1 VQERNT
7 YDYAVIRVVPKVE
20 RAEFLNAGVIVF
32 CTARK
37 FLRAMVEADEQRL
50 RALDPGIDLDAVR
63 AHLAAIE
70 AICAGG
76 PEAGPIGRLSMS
88 ERFDWLTAPRSS
100 VLQTSPVHTG
110 MCAEPEDVLRHLME
124 TLVRR

>member
-1 VQERNT
+1 VQGRNT

-32 CTARK
+32 CTAKK
-37 FLRAMVEADEQRL
+37 FLRALVEVDEQRL

-70 AICAGG
+70 AICEGG

-110 MCAEPEDVLRHLME
+110 MCAEPENVLLHLMQ